1 MRKILFIVTILLV
14 SFLFVSCIPQN
25 NQPTLKD
32 QFLPADGTKHLEGD
46 VTISWEGT
54 DIDTNDRVRYN
65 LYIGTSPDNLK
76 LVLLDTTKTSYT
88 FSTKLNK
95 RYFWKVEATDVYS
108 TVSSNVFQFW
118 TKGIEVYVSNF
129 SSGPIVQNAKVQLL
143 DGDSV
148 IEETSTDENG
158 YADINNPSMPEY
170 VDIKISK
177 DGYALTKIFDVKRD
191 YFIGN
196 KKIET
201 QLRDTVLR
209 SSDEY
214 DANYKL
220 NDLTINYYKLDDTP
234 VDTTLPA
241 TENFYSVIE
250 ITQNTEHQYIAYG
263 SNWDRIP
270 GSSSMTSDRM
280 GSFSQ
285 EATQMTSQISLDGLE
300 NGMHDLNVVIFDHN
314 DNLVQKIDYFDVQRA
329 SVTAPATSYEVMNA
343 NSFIS
348 SYDNLTSW
356 TKRRGVSYYNT
367 PVMGKGETPINLNSH
382 EELTS
387 HISDSN
393 IFVELYWIDWDSYDL
408 LALNNYVTPTEATR
422 PEGYNIYR
430 SFDGTNYNKIAMV
443 RSDYTK
449 YKVIDGLLGGSSPIP
464 NYVDK
469 SPELTPEKEVW
480 YKVAPVYNN
489 YEGAKTLLGSVI
501 PMKEF
506 NVVLKSPVHNSTDVS
521 VNPTFT
527 WGPDKELTSDS
538 TVTYSYQLFVYDWN
552 QSDNGL
558 IIPIEDPASDAIGMW
573 FETEGKSD
581 VSIDFTGNTGSV
593 NWYSFNPYSMTKT
606 LYPESKLEHG
616 KSYNWGINIAYAYSY
631 DADSSSYSLSAD
643 FRYRDA
649 GWWFE
654 PYGIE
659 PDLHADFTTATL
671 Q

>member
-1 MRKILFIVTILLV
+1 M
-14 SFLFVSCIPQN
+14 
-25 NQPTLKD
+25 KD
-32 QFLPADGTKHLEGD
+32 QFLPADGTKHLDGD
-46 VTISWEGT
+46 VTISWSGT
-54 DIDTNDRVRYN
+54 DLDTKDVIKYN
-65 LYIGTSPDNLK
+65 LYIGESADNLSK
-76 LVLLDTTKTSYT
+76 VVSNTTKTSYD
-88 FSTKLNK
+88 FSAELNK
-95 RYFWKVEATDVYS
+95 RYYWQVEVTDGEASVKSKVFE
-108 TVSSNVFQFW
+108 FW
-118 TKGIEVYVSNF
+118 TKGLEVYVSNF

-143 DGDSV
+143 DGDSI
-148 IEETSTDENG
+148 IEEAWTDANG
-158 YADINNPSMPEY
+158 YVDINYPSMPAM
-170 VDIKISK
+170 VNIKISK
-177 DGYALTKIFDVKRD
+177 DGYALTKIFDVKKD
-191 YFIGN
+191 HFIGN

-201 QLRDTVLR
+201 QLRKTVLR

-241 TENFYSVIE
+241 TEDFYSVIE

-270 GSSSMTSDRM
+270 GSSAMTSDRM

-329 SVTAPATSYEVMNA
+329 SVTAPATSYEIMNA
-343 NSFIS
+343 NELDLT
-348 SYDNLTSW
+348 YDNLTAW

-367 PVMGKGETPINLNSH
+367 PVLGKGGAPKDLDSH
-382 EELTS
+382 T
-387 HISDSN
+387 SDSN
-393 IFVELYWIDWDSYDL
+393 LFVELYWVDWDTYNVIIGPDEYSK
-408 LALNNYVTPTEATR
+408 

-430 SFDGTNYNKIAMV
+430 SFDGTNYSKIAMV
-443 RSDYTK
+443 RSDYVK
-449 YKVIDGLLGGSSPIP
+449 YRVAQSSPMA

-538 TVTYSYQLFVYDWN
+538 TVTYGYQLFVYDWN

-573 FETEGKSD
+573 FNTTGNSD

-593 NWYSFNPYSMTKT
+593 NWYSFNPYSLTKT

-654 PYGIE
+654 QYGIE